1 MTTRLIKKYAT
12 ARRLMQT
19 EGAKAVLLEG
29 YSQVNQKLNRGKI
42 ERWVEKWM
50 RGIDNPWLG
59 RLIER
64 RGDIVTIEGCA
75 FSVRNPAITTDVK
88 SRFLFGRYEKPE
100 RRALKKFLDP
110 EVPVVEFGAAIGVI
124 ACLTNK
130 RLSDPKKHVVVE
142 ANPDLLPL
150 LEENRVR
157 NNCQFTILHRAVAH
171 ECEQVT
177 FNLCENY
184 LGSSVQAA
192 AERSISV
199 PATTLL
205 EVMNSFNFERCS
217 LVCDIEGG
225 EADLVRFE
233 AETLAQKVKT
243 LIIEVHPWALG
254 AATVQIM
261 LAELKRIGFESVY
274 QKDAT
279 YVFQNRLNEFTARAV
294 NSPGVP

>member
-1 MTTRLIKKYAT
+1 MTTKVIKKYTT
-12 ARRLMQT
+12 AKRLLQT
-19 EGAKAVLLEG
+19 EGAKAVFQEG
-29 YSQVNQKLNRGKI
+29 YAQVNQKLDRGKI
-42 ERWVEKWM
+42 ERWVEKWV

-59 RLIER
+59 RLIEV
-64 RGDIVTIEGCA
+64 RGDMIKIDGCS

-100 RRALKKFLDP
+100 RQALKKFLDP
-110 EVPVVEFGAAIGVI
+110 ELPVVEFGAAIGVI

-150 LEENRVR
+150 LEENRER
-157 NNCQFTILHRAVAH
+157 NDCQFTILHRAVAH
-171 ECEQVT
+171 GCEQVT
-177 FNLCENY
+177 FNQCENY

-192 AERSISV
+192 AARTISV

-205 EVMNSFNFERCS
+205 EVMNGFGFERCS

-225 EADLVRFE
+225 EGDLVRYE
-233 AETLAQKVKT
+233 AETLARKVKT

-254 AATVQIM
+254 EAATRNM
-261 LAELKRIGFESVY
+261 LTELERIGFHSVRKES
-274 QKDAT
+274 AT
-279 YVFQNRLNEFTARAV
+279 YVFQNRLM
-294 NSPGVP
+294 

>member
-1 MTTRLIKKYAT
+1 MTTQLIKKYAT
-12 ARRLMQT
+12 ARRLLQT
-19 EGAKAVLLEG
+19 EGAKAVLQEG
-29 YSQVNQKLNRGKI
+29 YSQANQKLDKRKI
-42 ERWVEKWM
+42 EGWVEKWV

-59 RLIER
+59 RLIEA
-64 RGDIVTIEGCA
+64 RGDMVKIQGCA

-100 RRALKKFLDP
+100 RQALKKFLDP
-110 EVPVVEFGAAIGVI
+110 ELPVVEFGAAIGVI

-150 LEENRVR
+150 LEENRDR
-157 NNCQFTILHRAVAH
+157 NDCQFTILHRAVAH
-171 ECEQVT
+171 GCEQVT
-177 FNLCENY
+177 FNQCDNY

-192 AERSISV
+192 AARTITV

-205 EVMNSFNFERCS
+205 DVMNGFGFERCS

-225 EADLVRFE
+225 EGDLVRYE
-233 AETLAQKVKT
+233 AETLARKVKT
-243 LIIEVHPWALG
+243 LIIEVHTWALG
-254 AATVQIM
+254 AAAVENM
-261 LAELKRIGFESVY
+261 LAELRRIGFVSVY

-279 YVFQNRLNEFTARAV
+279 YVFQNR
-294 NSPGVP
+294 SK

>member
-1 MTTRLIKKYAT
+1 MTTLLIKKYAT
-12 ARRLMQT
+12 ARRILHT
-19 EGAKAVLLEG
+19 EGAKAVLQEG
-29 YSQVNQKLNRGKI
+29 YSQINQKLDRAKI
-42 ERWVEKWM
+42 ERWVEKWL

-59 RLIER
+59 RLIEFQ
-64 RGDIVTIEGCA
+64 GNIVKIEGFA
-75 FSVRNPAITTDVK
+75 FNVDNLAITTAVK

-100 RRALKKFLDP
+100 RQALKKFLDP

-150 LEENRVR
+150 LEENRDR

-177 FNLCENY
+177 FYQCQNY
-184 LGSSVQAA
+184 LGSSAHAVTGKL
-192 AERSISV
+192 ISV

-205 EVMNSFNFERCS
+205 EVLNSFSFERCS

-225 EADLVRFE
+225 EADLVRHE
-233 AETLAQKVKT
+233 AETLAQRVGT
-243 LIIEVHPWALG
+243 LIVEVHPWALG
-254 AATVQIM
+254 EAVVQNM
-261 LAELKRIGFESVY
+261 LAELGRIGFASVY

-279 YVFQNRLNEFTARAV
+279 YVFQNRLK
-294 NSPGVP
+294 